1 MLHLLVLVLLS
12 LSPEPVFAELGQ
24 PVTVEYDIP
33 EGWSAGP
40 LEEADGA
47 WNLLGQEGARVSL
60 VPLSM
65 DTLALPPMIASLDT
79 SFILV
84 QSPTVIVTRTMPDTS
99 WTVAPFPAPL
109 TLDIPP
115 GFPLDYLHMHRFW
128 LDWGPP
134 PGPGLLLPLVAVL
147 AVMAVLFTFILLR
160 TRRKRMEGGSD
171 AIHETDGSGIT
182 PAEEAMA
189 LLETPAFAAGD
200 WPVYFR
206 EVDRLLRI
214 TVSTR
219 FGVSNPALTWG
230 QVRRML
236 RREEGGAEFVDASA
250 ELSREILLQRYAG
263 WGGSRDRARK
273 YTRTLASIREAW
285 HR

>member
-1 MLHLLVLVLLS
+1 MLHLLVLVLVTLP
-12 LSPEPVFAELGQ
+12 PEPLLVELGQ
-24 PVTVEYDIP
+24 PVTVQYAIP

-40 LEEADGA
+40 LEEVEYG
-47 WNLLGQEGARVSL
+47 WNLLGQDGAEVSL
-60 VPLSM
+60 VPLSL
-65 DTLALPPMIASLDT
+65 DTLVLPPMTASFDT

-84 QSPTVIVTRTMPDTS
+84 QPPTVIVTRTMPDTS
-99 WTVAPFPAPL
+99 WTVASFPAPL

-115 GFPLDYLHMHRFW
+115 GFPLDYLHAHRFW
-128 LDWGPP
+128 LDWGSP
-134 PGPGLLLPLVAVL
+134 PGPGLLLPLVAAVV
-147 AVMAVLFTFILLR
+147 VMAVLLAFILHR
-160 TRRKRMEGGSD
+160 TRRKRMAAGSD
-171 AIHETDGSGIT
+171 ATHGTEGSGIT

-189 LLETPAFAAGD
+189 LLETPAFSAGD
-200 WPVYFR
+200 WPVYYR

-230 QVRRML
+230 QVRRRL
-236 RREEGGAEFVDASA
+236 QREEGGAQFVDASA
-250 ELSREILLQRYAG
+250 ELSREILLQRYAS